1 MNMDAMMKSQ
11 MQTMVKGEQPDI
23 DRKETLEEFKKME
36 EQCKVIEDSLKE
48 KNEEIQ
54 KLKQNLLLS
63 MGAKMALGKVL
74 GINT

>member
-48 KNEEIQ
+48 KNDEIQ

>member
-1 MNMDAMMKSQ
+1 MNMDAMMKSK

-36 EQCKVIEDSLKE
+36 EQCKVIEDSIKE
-48 KNEEIQ
+48 KNDEIQ

>member
-11 MQTMVKGEQPDI
+11 MQTNDI
-23 DRKETLEEFKKME
+23 DRKETLEEFKKMD
-36 EQCKVIEDSLKE
+36 EQCKVIENSLKE
-48 KNEEIQ
+48 KNDEIQ

-74 GINT
+74 GVST